1 MHIRKLELT
10 GFKSFKDK
18 TAIHFDDGITGI
30 VGPNGC
36 GKSNVVDAFFWVMG
50 EQNARLL
57 RGTAMDDLIF
67 SGSDKSPPASFAEV
81 TLVLDLPAD
90 LSGPNAPAG
99 ASASEAA
106 SGLPT
111 REVSITRKLYRT
123 GESEYFLNKTPC
135 RLKDIQELFM
145 DTGAGARG
153 YSIIQQGQIAK
164 IVQMKPEDRRT
175 MIEEVA
181 GIMKYKARRK
191 ESMRKLEGTQQNL
204 LRVTDVINELEG
216 QKRMMERQADKAR
229 KYKEWKDKLQ
239 DIELQFN
246 ALKWEDFSGRIGALE
261 KEIDDLSARELAA
274 TTARETAENQ
284 VVSKRAEATH
294 AQNVA
299 DECRNKFFR
308 LGNELNSAETEHKFA
323 EKNREDAQIAITQ
336 LEADVASEET
346 LLASLRA
353 QNEALQIEA
362 ATITESFQTAEAH
375 LRERELAAQEHRS
388 LTEGLERDSEAKR
401 KAFFAAQSDLDR
413 SRNQVA
419 FAERRLQEISEE
431 MARLAALKAERETSV
446 TESLSQKDEASS
458 RLSEAKARGDEI
470 RQQISQITQHLTEIR
485 QNLESGRK
493 ALSRLG
499 SDQARLATTLGTL
512 EDQKRRHEGSS
523 AGVKA
528 VFQKILPQNESWK
541 QNVLGTLADFLRV
554 EKGYEVAAETALRQ
568 TLDTILT
575 KDTGLQLELA
585 ASLKQGANGRATFVD
600 LQTLGKTD
608 LNFGQFEIPEELR
621 GKVLGGLSQFVDLQD
636 EWAIEVGHEMEVG
649 ARRLL
654 QMHLGSVFVVED
666 RAAAQELARAHKAS
680 FVTKEGELFYG
691 GWLLE
696 GGDLSSVSGSYVGR
710 NREIEDL
717 RSQIGQLDSEL
728 SNSQQSVGQLENLLS
743 EKEAERRS
751 LEEELRNQQA
761 KISQIASDEAGASS
775 RLKEAERSLAQIA
788 SDVARREQDQAR
800 LAEEETL
807 ARGRVAELEQQAAS
821 LDQEQAALVAELGAA
836 RASAESLQQQVVDA
850 RVQFSERRGAKDT
863 IEQRAKEAAQQLQQ
877 HEGRRTHL
885 SDQLVRRQG
894 ELDSTSA
901 RITTLLES
909 IEQLRAQ
916 VVDADEL
923 HRQSRHRYDELQ
935 HELDQQMNAV
945 QDESKVEREVKD
957 LLASRRLDMERAS
970 AERET
975 LTTNT
980 FERYGITLSD
990 YSLMPEVIEQ
1000 VQLLRNAGEEHI
1012 NEVQSEV
1019 AYLKEK
1025 IRKLGEVNTG
1035 AIEEYDA
1042 IVTRFN
1048 FLSTEK
1054 ADLEKSMADLQST
1067 VDRINKVS
1075 KERFI
1080 RAFEEVNTH
1089 FRRVFPV
1096 IFGGGHAHLTLTNPE
1111 DLLETGVDI
1120 TAQPPGKKPQNINLL
1135 SGGEKTLT
1143 AISLLFAIFLVKPSP
1158 FCLLDEVDAP
1168 LDDANIGR
1176 FNALLK
1182 EMAKR
1187 SQFIII
1193 THNKR
1198 TMELNDKLYGV
1209 TMEDA
1214 GVSKMVSVQLTAA
1227 QGPQVSA

>member
-1 MHIRKLELT
+1 MRIRKLELT

-18 TAIHFDDGITGI
+18 TVIHYDDGITGI

-81 TLVLDLPAD
+81 TLVLDLPGD
-90 LSGPNAPAG
+90 LSHAPAG
-99 ASASEAA
+99 ASAADT
-106 SGLPT
+106 GTPT
-111 REVSITRKLYRT
+111 REVAITRKLYRT

-204 LRVTDVINELEG
+204 LRVTDVISELDG
-216 QKRMMERQADKAR
+216 QKRMMERQAEKAR

-239 DIELQFN
+239 DIELRFN
-246 ALKWEDFSGRIGALE
+246 ALKWEDFSGRMGALE
-261 KEIDDLSARELAA
+261 REIEDLSARELAA

-284 VVSKRAEATH
+284 VTAKRAEATH

-308 LGNELNSAETEHKFA
+308 LGNELNSSETEHKFA
-323 EKNREDAQIAITQ
+323 EKTREDAQIALTQ
-336 LEADVASEET
+336 LEADAASEEA

-353 QNEALQIEA
+353 QNENLQMEA
-362 ATITESFQTAEAH
+362 STILESFQAAESRLH
-375 LRERELAAQEHRS
+375 DREQAAQEHRS

-401 KAFFAAQSDLDR
+401 KALFSAQSELDR
-413 SRNQVA
+413 SRNQVT

-431 MARLAALKAERETSV
+431 MARLSTLKAERDASV
-446 TESLSQKDEASS
+446 AESLSLKNQASQQLTEA
-458 RLSEAKARGDEI
+458 RARGEET
-470 RQQISQITQHLTEIR
+470 RQTISRITQHLSETR
-485 QNLESGRK
+485 QSLEAGRK
-493 ALSRLG
+493 TLSRLG

-528 VFQKILPQNESWK
+528 VFQRILPQNDAWK

-554 EKGYEVAAETALRQ
+554 EKGFEVAAETALRQ
-568 TLDTILT
+568 VLDTVLT
-575 KDTGLQLELA
+575 RNAELQLDLA
-585 ASLKQGANGRATFVD
+585 SALKQDSSGRATFVD
-600 LQTLGKTD
+600 LASLGKNGPVTTPD
-608 LNFGQFEIPEELR
+608 GIPEEIL
-621 GKVLGGLSQFVDLQD
+621 GHVLGSLRSYVNLQD
-636 EWAIEVGHEMEVG
+636 QWARDVGHELELG
-649 ARRLL
+649 ARKLL
-654 QMHLGSVFVVED
+654 ELYLQNVFVVED
-666 RAAAQELARAHKAS
+666 RAAAHRLAAQHAKFS
-680 FVTKEGELFYG
+680 FVTRDGELFAG

-717 RSQIGQLDSEL
+717 RTQVGSLDAEL
-728 SNSQQSVGQLENLLS
+728 SSAQRDVGQLENLLA
-743 EKEAERRS
+743 EKETEKRA
-751 LEEELRNQQA
+751 LEEDLRNQQA
-761 KISQIASDEAGASS
+761 RISHIASEEAGASS
-775 RLKEAERSLAQIA
+775 RLQEAERSLAQIA
-788 SDVARREQDQAR
+788 SDVARREQDRQR
-800 LAEEETL
+800 IAEEESQ
-807 ARGRVAELEQQAAS
+807 ARARALELEGQVAELDLTQT
-821 LDQEQAALVAELGAA
+821 ALVAELAAA
-836 RASAESLQQQVVDA
+836 RASSESLQQQVVEA
-850 RVQFSERRGAKDT
+850 RVQFSERRSAKDT
-863 IEQRAKEAAQQLQQ
+863 IERRVQEASQQLQQ
-877 HEGRRTHL
+877 HEGRRRHL
-885 SDQLVRRQG
+885 ADQMARRQG
-894 ELDSTSA
+894 ELESTSS
-901 RITTLLES
+901 RIVTLLET
-909 IEQLRAQ
+909 IERLRAQ
-916 VVDADEL
+916 VVEADGQ
-923 HRQSRHRYDELQ
+923 HRQSRHRFDELQ

-945 QDESKVEREVKD
+945 QEESKVEREVKD
-957 LLASRRLDMERAS
+957 LLASRRLDMERAH
-970 AERET
+970 AEREG
-975 LTTNT
+975 LSLNT
-980 FERYGITLSD
+980 FERYGVTLAE
-990 YSLMPEVIEQ
+990 YSLLPEVIDQ
-1000 VQLLRNAGEEHI
+1000 VQLLRGAGDEHVNEI
-1012 NEVQSEV
+1012 QNEVN
-1019 AYLKEK
+1019 YLKEK

-1042 IVTRFN
+1042 IVTRWN
-1048 FLSTEK
+1048 FLSAEK

-1214 GVSKMVSVQLTAA
+1214 GVSKMVSIQLTAA
-1227 QGPQVSA
+1227 QGAEATA